1 MADTSIVD
9 LAKLI
14 HSTPERLLEQL
25 QEAGVPVSNINQK
38 ISADQK
44 RQLLLHLQKSRSS
57 APAPTPAPST
67 EAGVEPGGIKKR
79 GKITLQ
85 HKSVSVV
92 RQGKKSVNVE
102 FRSKRTYVKP
112 VSSAL
117 GEAPAA
123 EPVPGQIES
132 EAPAASPAPLNP
144 SATPPTAEAAGV
156 EKSAPQETSVPP
168 VAEPTVEARPGEE
181 DHRGKKKEKSR
192 RDQGKDTRKTY
203 RPEIVMAEEEVEQD
217 SYSSSKSKFFR
228 RRRKTVKE
236 APVQSAASLEQSFA
250 KPAGPVVHDIMIPES
265 ITVADLARK
274 MSVKAAEVIKVMMR
288 LGAMATINQL
298 LDKDTATLVVSE
310 MGHIPKPMQ
319 ATLEEDLVLEE
330 EKNTTEPVT
339 RAPVVTIM
347 GHVDHGKTSLLD
359 YIRRTKVTTTEAGGI
374 TQHIGAYRV
383 QVEKGTICFLD
394 TPGHE
399 AFTAMR
405 ARGAQCTDIVILV
418 VAADDG
424 VMPQTIEAI
433 AHAKAAK
440 VPIIV
445 AINKMDKHG
454 ADPDRIRTELS
465 QHGVIAEEWGGDTM
479 FQPISAKTGQNISDL
494 LDRIILQSEVL
505 ELKAVPTGPARG
517 IVIESR
523 LDKGLGPVSTVLITR
538 GELHKGDIVL
548 VGREYG
554 RVRAMISDQGKEC
567 SSAGPSTP
575 VELLGLS
582 GTPVAGDEM
591 MAVSDER
598 KAREIAQ
605 FRQGKYREVRLAKRR
620 TAHLENVFDQMQEGK
635 RAILNMVLKADV
647 QGSVEAITDSLNKL
661 TSDIA
666 KINIISSGVGAI
678 TGSDINLAIAS
689 QAIVVGFNV
698 RADTTARQIASSESV
713 DLRYYS
719 IIYTLLDEVKSALSG
734 LLSPTRQEKIVGLAE
749 VREVFR
755 ATKHGTIAGCMIS
768 EGVLRRSLPVRVLR
782 NNVVVF
788 DGHLES
794 LRRFKDDVSEVRQGN
809 ECGIGIKGYNDI
821 RVGDQVEN
829 YEIVIVKRT
838 LA

>member
-1 MADTSIVD
+1 MADISIIE
-9 LAKLI
+9 LAALI
-14 HSTPERLLEQL
+14 RSTPERLLEQL
-25 QEAGVPVSNINQK
+25 QEAGVPVNNIRQN
-38 ISADQK
+38 ISPDQK
-44 RQLLLHLQKSRSS
+44 RQLLLHLQKSRTAGAEAPVAETS
-57 APAPTPAPST
+57 AA
-67 EAGVEPGGIKKR
+67 KKR

-85 HKSVSVV
+85 RKSVGVV
-92 RQGKKSVNVE
+92 KQGKKSVNVE
-102 FRSKRTYVKP
+102 FRAKRTYVKP
-112 VSSAL
+112 
-117 GEAPAA
+117 APAA
-123 EPVPGQIES
+123 PVETLPET
-132 EAPAASPAPLNP
+132 AA
-144 SATPPTAEAAGV
+144 
-156 EKSAPQETSVPP
+156 
-168 VAEPTVEARPGEE
+168 PGEE
-181 DHRGKKKEKSR
+181 KIPAAAPEATAEESQNQAAAATPSAATEAAPEASSRAIEGEGAASGARGKKKEKEKSR
-192 RDQGKDTRKTY
+192 RETGSREARKAF
-203 RPEIVMAEEEVEQD
+203 RPEMALEEEDQEQFAG
-217 SYSSSKSKFFR
+217 KGKFPR
-228 RRRKTVKE
+228 RRRKVSKEPTFVK
-236 APVQSAASLEQSFA
+236 STAAIEQSFA
-250 KPAGPVVHDIMIPES
+250 KPTAPVVYDVLIPES
-265 ITVADLARK
+265 ITVAELARK
-274 MSVKAAEVIKVMMR
+274 MSVKAAEVIKAMMR
-288 LGAMATINQL
+288 MGAMATINQI

-310 MGHIPKPMQ
+310 MGHNPKAMQ
-319 ATLEEDLVLEE
+319 ATLEENLILDE
-330 EKNTTEPVT
+330 EKSTIEPVT

-383 QVEKGTICFLD
+383 QLEKGTICFLD

-405 ARGAQCTDIVILV
+405 ARGAQCTDIVVLV

-433 AHAKAAK
+433 QHAKAAK

-454 ADPDRIRTELS
+454 ADPERIRTELS

-479 FQPISAKTGQNISDL
+479 FQPISAKTGQGVGEL
-494 LDRIILQSEVL
+494 LDRILLQAEVL
-505 ELKAVPTGPARG
+505 DLKAVPTGPAKG

-548 VGREYG
+548 LGREYG
-554 RVRAMISDQGKEC
+554 RVRAMISDQSQDC
-567 SSAGPSTP
+567 LAAGPSSP
-575 VELLGLS
+575 VELLGVS
-582 GTPVAGDEM
+582 GMPTAGDEM
-591 MAVSDER
+591 VVVADER
-598 KAREIAQ
+598 KAREISQ
-605 FRQGKYREVRLAKRR
+605 FRQGKYREIRLAKRR
-620 TAHLENVFDQMQEGK
+620 SAHLEGIFDQLQEGK
-635 RAILNMVLKADV
+635 RAVLNVVLKADV

-666 KINIISSGVGAI
+666 KINIIFSGVGAI

-689 QAIVVGFNV
+689 QAIVIGFNV
-698 RADTTARQIASSESV
+698 RADASARQIAANEGV

-734 LLSPTRQEKIVGLAE
+734 LLTPTRQEKIAGLAE

-755 ATKHGTIAGCMIS
+755 ATKHGTIAGCMVS
-768 EGVLRRSLPVRVLR
+768 EGSLRRNLPVRVLR

-821 RVGDQVEN
+821 RVGDQVET
-829 YEIVIVKRT
+829 YEIVTIKRT

>member
-1 MADTSIVD
+1 MADISIIE

-25 QEAGVPVSNINQK
+25 QEAGVAVNNIKQS
-38 ISADQK
+38 ISPDQK
-44 RQLLLHLQKSRSS
+44 RQLLLHLQKARS
-57 APAPTPAPST
+57 AAAAVDTAAET
-67 EAGVEPGGIKKR
+67 TTAAKKR
-79 GKITLQ
+79 GKLTLQ
-85 HKSVSVV
+85 RKSVGIVK
-92 RQGKKSVNVE
+92 QGKKSVNVE
-102 FRSKRTYVKP
+102 FRAKRTYTKP
-112 VSSAL
+112 VVATPV
-117 GEAPAA
+117 EPPAPPQTPPPAIETVA
-123 EPVPGQIES
+123 EKTQPEPSQTEKITQPIPETPGSEPV
-132 EAPAASPAPLNP
+132 EANLKPEAS
-144 SATPPTAEAAGV
+144 
-156 EKSAPQETSVPP
+156 
-168 VAEPTVEARPGEE
+168 EE
-181 DHRGKKKEKSR
+181 DSLTKAKKKEKSR
-192 RDQGKDTRKTY
+192 RDAREVRKPF
-203 RPEIVMAEEEVEQD
+203 RPELVLEEEVEQD
-217 SYSSSKSKFFR
+217 EPFNKSKFP
-228 RRRKTVKE
+228 RRKRKMAKE
-236 APVQSAASLEQSFA
+236 SGIQKSTAALEQSFA
-250 KPAGPVVHDIMIPES
+250 KPTAPVVRDVPIPES

-274 MSVKAAEVIKVMMR
+274 MSVKAAEVIKVMMKM
-288 LGAMATINQL
+288 GAMATINQM

-310 MGHIPKPMQ
+310 MGHNPAPMQ
-319 ATLEEDLVLEE
+319 ATLEEDLVLSEE
-330 EKNTTEPVT
+330 VSQVEPVT

-433 AHAKAAK
+433 QHARAAK

-465 QHGVIAEEWGGDTM
+465 QHGVMSEDWGGDTM
-479 FQPISAKTGQNISDL
+479 FQPISAKTGQGVAEL
-494 LDRIILQSEVL
+494 LDRILLQAEVL
-505 ELKAVPTGPARG
+505 ELKAVPTGPAKG

-523 LDKGLGPVSTVLITR
+523 LDKGLGPVASVLITR
-538 GELHKGDIVL
+538 GELRKGDIVL

-554 RVRAMISDQGKEC
+554 RVRAMISDQGQDC
-567 SSAGPSTP
+567 SVAGPSTP

-582 GTPVAGDEM
+582 GTPSAGDEM
-591 MAVSDER
+591 MVVADER

-620 TAHLENVFDQMQEGK
+620 TAHLEGVFEQLQEGK
-635 RAILNMVLKADV
+635 RAILNVVLKADV
-647 QGSVEAITDSLNKL
+647 QGSVEAITDSLNKI
-661 TSDIA
+661 TTDIA
-666 KINIISSGVGAI
+666 KINIISSGIGAI
-678 TGSDINLAIAS
+678 TASDINLAIAS
-689 QAIVVGFNV
+689 QAIVIGFNV
-698 RADTTARQIASSESV
+698 RADATARQVAANENV

-768 EGVLRRSLPVRVLR
+768 EGYLRRNLPVRVLR

-821 RVGDQVEN
+821 RVGDQVET
-829 YEIVIVKRT
+829 YEIVTVKRT

>member
-25 QEAGVPVSNINQK
+25 QEAGVPVSHISQK

-44 RQLLLHLQKSRSS
+44 RQLLLHLQKSRSN
-57 APAPTPAPST
+57 TPAST
-67 EAGVEPGGIKKR
+67 LEAGAETGGKKR
-79 GKITLQ
+79 VKITLQ
-85 HKSVSVV
+85 HKSVGVV
-92 RQGKKSVNVE
+92 KQGKKNVNVE
-102 FRSKRTYVKP
+102 FKSKRTYVKP
-112 VSSAL
+112 TPAIPVEMPVAESA
-117 GEAPAA
+117 APNQTESVTAPPA
-123 EPVPGQIES
+123 PSNTPTAPVP
-132 EAPAASPAPLNP
+132 
-144 SATPPTAEAAGV
+144 AEETGV
-156 EKSAPQETSVPP
+156 EKPALP
-168 VAEPTVEARPGEE
+168 VAPPAPPMAEPGKETRPEQE
-181 DHRGKKKEKSR
+181 DHAKGKKKEKPR
-192 RDQGKDTRKTY
+192 RDQGKEARKSY
-203 RPEIVMAEEEVEQD
+203 RPEVVMEEDEADQGA
-217 SYSSSKSKFFR
+217 YSSKPKFS
-228 RRRKTVKE
+228 RRKRKMVKE
-236 APVQSAASLEQSFA
+236 APAQSAAALEQSFA
-250 KPAGPVVHDIMIPES
+250 KPAGPVVHDVMIPES
-265 ITVADLARK
+265 ITVAELARK

-288 LGAMATINQL
+288 LGAMATINQI

-310 MGHIPKPMQ
+310 MGHNPKPMQ
-319 ATLEEDLVLEE
+319 ATLEEDLVLED
-330 EKNTTEPVT
+330 EKNTVEPVT

-383 QVEKGTICFLD
+383 QVDKGAICFLD

-445 AINKMDKHG
+445 AINKMDKPG

-465 QHGVIAEEWGGDTM
+465 QHAVIAEEWGGDTM
-479 FQPISAKTGQNISDL
+479 FQPISAKTGQGVADL
-494 LDRIILQSEVL
+494 LDRILLQAEVL
-505 ELKAVPTGPARG
+505 ELKAVPTGHARG

-567 SSAGPSTP
+567 SRAGPSTP
-575 VELLGLS
+575 VELLGIS
-582 GTPVAGDEM
+582 GTPTAGDEM
-591 MAVSDER
+591 IVVADER

-620 TAHLENVFDQMQEGK
+620 TAHLENIFDQMQEGK
-635 RAILNMVLKADV
+635 RAVLNVVLKADV

-661 TSDIA
+661 TSDMA

-698 RADTTARQIASSESV
+698 RADAAARQIAGSEGV

-719 IIYTLLDEVKSALSG
+719 IIYTLLDEIKSALSG

-755 ATKHGTIAGCMIS
+755 ATKHGTIAGCMIT
-768 EGVLRRSLPVRVLR
+768 EGALRRTLPVRVLR

-821 RVGDQVEN
+821 RVGDQVET
-829 YEIVIVKRT
+829 YEIVIVKRS

>member
-1 MADTSIVD
+1 MADINISIKK
-9 LAKLI
+9 LAVLI

-25 QEAGVPVSNINQK
+25 QEAGVAVSNIEES
-38 ISADQK
+38 ISPDQK
-44 RQLLLHLQKSRSS
+44 RQLLLHLQKTRT
-57 APAPTPAPST
+57 AAEPAST
-67 EAGVEPGGIKKR
+67 SDANAAKKR
-79 GKITLQ
+79 AKITLQ
-85 HKSVSVV
+85 RKSVGVV
-92 RQGKKSVNVE
+92 KQGKKNVNVE
-102 FRSKRTYVKP
+102 FRTKKTYTKP
-112 VSSAL
+112 VINPIIEAAVESVSPPVPEEPTLPELDETIAPPESVSEPIVSSTEPTPSSAP
-117 GEAPAA
+117 EAEVTSEDQQAAAA
-123 EPVPGQIES
+123 E
-132 EAPAASPAPLNP
+132 
-144 SATPPTAEAAGV
+144 
-156 EKSAPQETSVPP
+156 
-168 VAEPTVEARPGEE
+168 AR
-181 DHRGKKKEKSR
+181 KKKEKNR
-192 RDQGKDTRKTY
+192 RDFSKEGRKAF
-203 RPEIVMAEEEVEQD
+203 RPELVIAEEEVDKEEFIQPR
-217 SYSSSKSKFFR
+217 SGR
-228 RRRKTVKE
+228 RRRKPGRESMGAKST
-236 APVQSAASLEQSFA
+236 AALEQSFA
-250 KPAGPVVHDIMIPES
+250 KPTGPVVHNVAFPEP
-265 ITVADLARK
+265 ITLADLLRK

-288 LGAMATINQL
+288 MGAMATINQM

-310 MGHIPKPMQ
+310 MGHNPVPMQ
-319 ATLEEDLVLEE
+319 STLEEDLVLSEE
-330 EKNTTEPVT
+330 ASSIEATS

-383 QVEKGTICFLD
+383 KIDKGTICFLD

-405 ARGAQCTDIVILV
+405 ARGAQCTDIVVLV

-424 VMPQTIEAI
+424 VMPQTVEAI
-433 AHAKAAK
+433 QHAKAAK

-454 ADPDRIRTELS
+454 ADPDRIRQELS
-465 QHGVIAEEWGGDTM
+465 QHGVMAEEWGGENM
-479 FQPISAKTGQNISDL
+479 FQPISAKTGLGIADL
-494 LDRIILQSEVL
+494 LDRILLQAEIL
-505 ELKAVPTGPARG
+505 ELKAVPTGPAKG

-523 LDKGLGPVSTVLITR
+523 LDKGLGPVATVLITK
-538 GELHKGDIVL
+538 GELRKGDVAL

-554 RVRAMISDQGKEC
+554 RVRAMISDQSNDC
-567 SSAGPSTP
+567 LTAGPSTP

-582 GTPVAGDEM
+582 GTPSAGEEMTVVA
-591 MAVSDER
+591 DER

-620 TAHLENVFDQMQEGK
+620 TAHLEGIFDHLQEGK

-666 KINIISSGVGAI
+666 KINIIASGVGAI

-698 RADTTARQIASSESV
+698 RADNTARQIASNEGV

-755 ATKHGTIAGCMIS
+755 ATKHGTIAGCMVT
-768 EGVLRRSLPVRVLR
+768 EGFLRRTLSVRVLR

-821 RVGDQVEN
+821 RVGDQVESC
-829 YEIVIVKRT
+829 EIVTVKRT
-838 LA
+838 L

>member
-1 MADTSIVD
+1 MADISIIE
-9 LAKLI
+9 LAALI

-25 QEAGVPVSNINQK
+25 QEAGVPVNNIRQN
-38 ISADQK
+38 ISPDQK
-44 RQLLLHLQKSRSS
+44 RQLLLHLQKSRAAGGE
-57 APAPTPAPST
+57 APAPETPGT
-67 EAGVEPGGIKKR
+67 KKR

-85 HKSVSVV
+85 RKSVGVV
-92 RQGKKSVNVE
+92 KQGKKSVNVE
-102 FRSKRTYVKP
+102 FRAKRTYVKP
-112 VSSAL
+112 AAPAPV
-117 GEAPAA
+117 EAPSETAA
-123 EPVPGQIES
+123 PGEEKI
-132 EAPAASPAPLNP
+132 PAASAQAAAEENQNQVAAAAPG
-144 SATPPTAEAAGV
+144 ATPEVVPEAPSRAV
-156 EKSAPQETSVPP
+156 EGEDTTSG
-168 VAEPTVEARPGEE
+168 A
-181 DHRGKKKEKSR
+181 RGKKKEKEKSR
-192 RDQGKDTRKTY
+192 RESGSREARKAF
-203 RPEIVMAEEEVEQD
+203 RPEMALEEDDQEQFAG
-217 SYSSSKSKFFR
+217 KGKFPR
-228 RRRKTVKE
+228 RRRKVSKEPAFVK
-236 APVQSAASLEQSFA
+236 STAAIEQSFA
-250 KPAGPVVHDIMIPES
+250 KPTAPVVYDVLIPES
-265 ITVADLARK
+265 ITVAELARK

-288 LGAMATINQL
+288 MGAMATINQI

-310 MGHIPKPMQ
+310 MGHNPKAMQ
-319 ATLEEDLVLEE
+319 ATLEENLILDE
-330 EKNTTEPVT
+330 EKSTVEPVT

-383 QVEKGTICFLD
+383 QLEKGTICFLD

-405 ARGAQCTDIVILV
+405 ARGAQCTDIVVLV

-433 AHAKAAK
+433 QHAKAAK

-445 AINKMDKHG
+445 AVNKMDKHG
-454 ADPDRIRTELS
+454 ADPERIRTELS
-465 QHGVIAEEWGGDTM
+465 QHAVIAEEWGGDTM
-479 FQPISAKTGQNISDL
+479 FQPISAKTGQGVGEL
-494 LDRIILQSEVL
+494 LDRILLQAEVL
-505 ELKAVPTGPARG
+505 DLKAVPTGPAKG

-548 VGREYG
+548 LGREYG
-554 RVRAMISDQGKEC
+554 RVRAMISDQSQDC
-567 SSAGPSTP
+567 LSAGPSTP
-575 VELLGLS
+575 VELLGVS
-582 GTPVAGDEM
+582 GMPTAGDEM
-591 MAVSDER
+591 VVVADER
-598 KAREIAQ
+598 KAREISQ
-605 FRQGKYREVRLAKRR
+605 FRQGKYREIRLAKRR
-620 TAHLENVFDQMQEGK
+620 TAHLEGIFDQLQEGK
-635 RAILNMVLKADV
+635 RAILNVVLKADV

-689 QAIVVGFNV
+689 QAIVIGFNV
-698 RADTTARQIASSESV
+698 RADASARQIAANEGV

-734 LLSPTRQEKIVGLAE
+734 LLTPTRQEKIVGMAE

-755 ATKHGTIAGCMIS
+755 ATKHGTIAGCMVS
-768 EGVLRRSLPVRVLR
+768 EGHLRRNLPVRVLR

-821 RVGDQVEN
+821 RVGDQVET
-829 YEIVIVKRT
+829 YEIVTVKRT

>member
-1 MADTSIVD
+1 MADISIIE
-9 LAKLI
+9 LAALI

-25 QEAGVPVSNINQK
+25 REAGVPVTHVKQS
-38 ISADQK
+38 ISSDQK
-44 RQLLLHLQKSRSS
+44 RQLLLYLQKTRVAASTATAA
-57 APAPTPAPST
+57 APEAPVA
-67 EAGVEPGGIKKR
+67 KKR

-85 HKSVSVV
+85 RKSVGVV
-92 RQGKKSVNVE
+92 KQGQGKKSVNVE
-102 FRSKRTYVKP
+102 FRKRTYVKP
-112 VSSAL
+112 TPPVLAEAPVEPEAPPVTAPVQ
-117 GEAPAA
+117 EAPATG
-123 EPVPGQIES
+123 EV
-132 EAPAASPAPLNP
+132 
-144 SATPPTAEAAGV
+144 TPPTVEPVETPAGQPVEAQSEEAAS
-156 EKSAPQETSVPP
+156 SA
-168 VAEPTVEARPGEE
+168 ARA
-181 DHRGKKKEKSR
+181 KKKEKSR
-192 RDQGKDTRKTY
+192 RESLSGKESRKAF
-203 RPEIVMAEEEVEQD
+203 RPELILEAEEAEPEGEEEEFVA
-217 SYSSSKSKFFR
+217 KPKFTP
-228 RRRKTVKE
+228 RRRKKAVKE
-236 APVQSAASLEQSFA
+236 SPMPKSAAALEQGFA
-250 KPAGPVVHDIMIPES
+250 KPTAPVVKEVPIPES

-288 LGAMATINQL
+288 MGAMATINQM
-298 LDKDTATLVVSE
+298 LDKDTATLVVAE
-310 MGHIPKPMQ
+310 MGHNPVPVQ
-319 ATLEEDLVLEE
+319 TTLEEELVLSEQASDV
-330 EKNTTEPVT
+330 EPIT

-383 QVEKGTICFLD
+383 QLEKGTICFLD

-405 ARGAQCTDIVILV
+405 ARGAQCTDIVVLV

-433 AHAKAAK
+433 QHAKAAK

-445 AINKMDKHG
+445 AINKMDKPG
-454 ADPDRIRTELS
+454 ADPDRVRTELS
-465 QHGVIAEEWGGDTM
+465 QHEVIAEEWGGDTM
-479 FQPISAKTGQNISDL
+479 FQPISAKTGQGVADL
-494 LDRIILQSEVL
+494 LDRILLQAEVL
-505 ELKAVPTGPARG
+505 DLKTVPVGPAKG

-523 LDKGLGPVSTVLITR
+523 LDKGVGPVATVLITR
-538 GELHKGDIVL
+538 GELQKGDTVL

-554 RVRAMISDQGKEC
+554 RVRVMISDQSQDC
-567 SSAGPSTP
+567 LAAGPSTP

-582 GTPVAGDEM
+582 GTPTAGDEM
-591 MAVSDER
+591 IVVADER

-620 TAHLENVFDQMQEGK
+620 TAHLEGIFDQLQEGK
-635 RAILNMVLKADV
+635 RAILNIVLKADV
-647 QGSVEAITDSLNKL
+647 QGSVEAISDSLNKL

-678 TGSDINLAIAS
+678 TSSDIHLAIAS
-689 QAIVVGFNV
+689 QAIVIGFNV
-698 RADTTARQIASSESV
+698 RADGSARQIAANEGV

-734 LLSPTRQEKIVGLAE
+734 LLSPTRQEKTVGLAE

-755 ATKHGTIAGCMIS
+755 ATKHGTIAGCMVA
-768 EGVLRRSLPVRVLR
+768 EGYLRRTLPIRVLR

-821 RVGDQVEN
+821 QVGDQVET
-829 YEIVIVKRT
+829 YEIVTIKRT

>member
-1 MADTSIVD
+1 MAEISISIVK
-9 LAKLI
+9 LAELI
-14 HSTPERLLEQL
+14 HTTPQELLEQL
-25 QEAGVPVSNINQK
+25 KEAGVAVTDTKQSITP
-38 ISADQK
+38 DQK
-44 RQLLLHLQKSRSS
+44 RQLLLHLQKTRAAS
-57 APAPTPAPST
+57 AETATDAN
-67 EAGVEPGGIKKR
+67 AAKKR

-85 HKSVSVV
+85 RKSVGIVK
-92 RQGKKSVNVE
+92 QGKKSVNVE
-102 FRSKRTYVKP
+102 FRAKRTFTKP
-112 VSSAL
+112 VVA
-117 GEAPAA
+117 APTEPVVEA
-123 EPVPGQIES
+123 EPS
-132 EAPAASPAPLNP
+132 
-144 SATPPTAEAAGV
+144 
-156 EKSAPQETSVPP
+156 KSAPASVETPEIPSKPAGKGKAKPVVATEQAAEVPAQPTAAEEESVG
-168 VAEPTVEARPGEE
+168 A
-181 DHRGKKKEKSR
+181 RGKKKEKEKEKEKPRREPSR
-192 RDQGKDTRKTY
+192 ESRKAF
-203 RPEIVMAEEEVEQD
+203 RPELALTDEEEGEEFGG
-217 SYSSSKSKFFR
+217 KPKFGR
-228 RRRKTVKE
+228 RRRKSKE
-236 APVQSAASLEQSFA
+236 AFAPRSTASLEQSFA
-250 KPAGPVVHDIMIPES
+250 KPAGPAVYDVPIPES

-288 LGAMATINQL
+288 MGAMATINQL

-310 MGHIPKPMQ
+310 MGHNPKPMQ
-319 ATLEEDLVLEE
+319 TTLEEDLVLSEVASDV
-330 EKNTTEPVT
+330 EPVT

-433 AHAKAAK
+433 QHAKAAK
-440 VPIIV
+440 VPMIV
-445 AINKMDKHG
+445 AINKMDKPG

-465 QHGVIAEEWGGDTM
+465 QHGVMAEEWGGDTM
-479 FQPISAKTGQNISDL
+479 FQPISAKTGQGVADL
-494 LDRIILQSEVL
+494 LDRILLQAEVL
-505 ELKAVPTGPARG
+505 DLKAVPTGPAKG

-523 LDKGLGPVSTVLITR
+523 LDKGLGPVSTVLVGR

-554 RVRAMISDQGKEC
+554 RIRAMISDQSQDC
-567 SSAGPSTP
+567 LVAGPSTP

-582 GTPVAGDEM
+582 GTPTAGDEM
-591 MAVSDER
+591 VVVPDER

-620 TAHLENVFDQMQEGK
+620 TAHLEGIFDQLQEGK
-635 RAILNMVLKADV
+635 RAILNVVLKGDV
-647 QGSVEAITDSLNKL
+647 QGSVEAISDSLNKL

-689 QAIVVGFNV
+689 QAIVIGFNV
-698 RADTTARQIASSESV
+698 RADASARQIATQEGV

-734 LLSPTRQEKIVGLAE
+734 LLTPTRQEKIAGLAE

-755 ATKHGTIAGCMIS
+755 ATKHGTIAGCMVS
-768 EGVLRRSLPVRVLR
+768 EGYLRRNLPVRVLR

-821 RVGDQVEN
+821 RVGDQVET
-829 YEIVIVKRT
+829 YEIVTVKRT

>member
-1 MADTSIVD
+1 MEQSAA
-9 LAKLI
+9 LAKPEKEK
-14 HSTPERLLEQL
+14 STKP
-25 QEAGVPVSNINQK
+25 
-38 ISADQK
+38 
-44 RQLLLHLQKSRSS
+44 
-57 APAPTPAPST
+57 T
-67 EAGVEPGGIKKR
+67 EA
-79 GKITLQ
+79 
-85 HKSVSVV
+85 
-92 RQGKKSVNVE
+92 
-102 FRSKRTYVKP
+102 
-112 VSSAL
+112 A
-117 GEAPAA
+117 
-123 EPVPGQIES
+123 VPE
-132 EAPAASPAPLNP
+132 
-144 SATPPTAEAAGV
+144 
-156 EKSAPQETSVPP
+156 VPP
-168 VAEPTVEARPGEE
+168 ETVAKTEE
-181 DHRGKKKEKSR
+181 DVAGRGKKKEKLKRESGSR
-192 RDQGKDTRKTY
+192 KGF
-203 RPEIVMAEEEVEQD
+203 RPELIIEESEQEEFMP
-217 SYSSSKSKFFR
+217 KPRFAR
-228 RRRKTVKE
+228 RRRKPAKE
-236 APVQSAASLEQSFA
+236 APPVRTSAALEQSFA
-250 KPAGPVVHDIMIPES
+250 KPTAPAVHDVAVPES
-265 ITVADLARK
+265 ITVSDLAKK
-274 MSVKAAEVIKVMMR
+274 MSVKAAEVIKVMMKM
-288 LGAMATINQL
+288 GAMATINQI

-310 MGHIPKPMQ
+310 MGHNPVAMQ
-319 ATLEEDLVLEE
+319 TTVEEDLALSEE
-330 EKNTTEPVT
+330 VSDVEPVV

-424 VMPQTIEAI
+424 VMPQTMEAI
-433 AHAKAAK
+433 QHAKAAK

-445 AINKMDKHG
+445 AINKMDKPG

-465 QHGVIAEEWGGDTM
+465 QHGVLAEEWGGETM
-479 FQPISAKTGQNISDL
+479 FQPISAKTGQGISDL
-494 LDRIILQSEVL
+494 LDRILLQAEVL
-505 ELKAVPTGPARG
+505 DLKAVPSGPAKG

-523 LDKGLGPVSTVLITR
+523 LDKGLGPVSTVLVTR
-538 GELHKGDIVL
+538 GELHRGDIVL

-554 RVRAMISDQGKEC
+554 RVRAMISDQSLDCTE
-567 SSAGPSTP
+567 AGPSTP

-582 GTPVAGDEM
+582 GMPAAGDEM
-591 MAVSDER
+591 IVVPDER

-620 TAHLENVFDQMQEGK
+620 TSHLEGIFDQLQEGK
-635 RAILNMVLKADV
+635 RAILNVVLKADV

-666 KINIISSGVGAI
+666 KINIISSGIGAI

-689 QAIVVGFNV
+689 QAIVIGFNV
-698 RADTTARQIASSESV
+698 RADNAAKQIAANENV

-749 VREVFR
+749 VKEVFR
-755 ATKHGTIAGCMIS
+755 ATKHGTIAGCMVT
-768 EGVLRRSLPVRVLR
+768 EGHLRRNLPVRVLR

-821 RVGDQVEN
+821 RVGDQVET
-829 YEIVIVKRT
+829 YEIITVKRT
-838 LA
+838 LS

>member
-1 MADTSIVD
+1 MADISIIE
-9 LAKLI
+9 LAQLI

-25 QEAGVPVSNINQK
+25 QEAGVAVNNIKQN
-38 ISADQK
+38 ISPDQK
-44 RQLLLHLQKSRSS
+44 RQLLLHLQKTR
-57 APAPTPAPST
+57 AV
-67 EAGVEPGGIKKR
+67 AGETAADTASGKKR

-85 HKSVSVV
+85 RKSVSVV
-92 RQGKKSVNVE
+92 KQGKKSVNVE
-102 FRSKRTYVKP
+102 FRAKRTYVKP
-112 VSSAL
+112 PVQAPLPSAQ
-117 GEAPAA
+117 EAEIPPPTPSQMEIAA
-123 EPVPGQIES
+123 ARVEPVHEEIQ
-132 EAPAASPAPLNP
+132 
-144 SATPPTAEAAGV
+144 TQAEAAPST
-156 EKSAPQETSVPP
+156 KT
-168 VAEPTVEARPGEE
+168 VAETPARAPEEEPGAAA
-181 DHRGKKKEKSR
+181 RARKKEKEKPR
-192 RDQGKDTRKTY
+192 REAAREVRKPF
-203 RPEIVMAEEEVEQD
+203 RPELTLEDEDQEEAA
-217 SYSSSKSKFFR
+217 KPKFS
-228 RRRKTVKE
+228 RRRKRAPKETVIVK
-236 APVQSAASLEQSFA
+236 STAAIEQSFA
-250 KPAGPVVHDIMIPES
+250 KPTAPAVHDVLIPES
-265 ITVADLARK
+265 ITVAELARR

-288 LGAMATINQL
+288 MGAMATINQI

-310 MGHIPKPMQ
+310 MGHHPKPMQ
-319 ATLEEDLVLEE
+319 ATLEEDLILSE
-330 EKNTTEPVT
+330 EKSTVEPVT
-339 RAPVVTIM
+339 RSPVVTIM

-383 QVEKGTICFLD
+383 QLEKGAICFLD

-440 VPIIV
+440 APIIV

-454 ADPDRIRTELS
+454 ADPERIRTELS
-465 QHGVIAEEWGGDTM
+465 QHGVLAEEWGGDTM
-479 FQPISAKTGQNISDL
+479 FQPISAKTGQGVSEL
-494 LDRIILQSEVL
+494 LDRILLQAEVL
-505 ELKAVPTGPARG
+505 DLKAVPIGSAKG

-548 VGREYG
+548 LGREYG
-554 RVRAMISDQGKEC
+554 RVRAMINDQGQDC
-567 SSAGPSTP
+567 LSAGPSTP
-575 VELLGLS
+575 VELLGIS
-582 GTPVAGDEM
+582 GMPTAGDEM
-591 MAVSDER
+591 VVVADER
-598 KAREIAQ
+598 KAREISQ
-605 FRQGKYREVRLAKRR
+605 FRQGRYREVRLAKRR
-620 TAHLENVFDQMQEGK
+620 SAHLEGIFDQLQEGK
-635 RAILNMVLKADV
+635 RAVLNVVLKADV

-698 RADTTARQIASSESV
+698 RADVSARQIAASESV

-734 LLSPTRQEKIVGLAE
+734 LLTPTRQEKIVGLAE

-755 ATKHGTIAGCMIS
+755 ATKHGVIAGCVVT
-768 EGVLRRSLPVRVLR
+768 EGYLRRNLPVRVLR

-809 ECGIGIKGYNDI
+809 ECGIGIKSYNDI
-821 RVGDQVEN
+821 RVGDQVEM
-829 YEIVIVKRT
+829 YEIITVKRT